1 MIRIGLPKGRM
12 ASDSERFCDALGIRV
27 RPGVLRYWAVV
38 GDRDVSIHLLKA
50 PDVARLLRRNL
61 LELGVP

>member
-12 ASDSERFCDALGIRV
+12 APESERFCDALGIQI
-27 RPGVLRYWAVV
+27 RPGILRYRAAVE
-38 GDRDVSIHLLKA
+38 GLDISILLLKA

-61 LELGVP
+61 